1 MAESTIT
8 PLDWGTITDSIRKG
22 GCVPFLGAGVNVS
35 TNGYRGLPLGSEVAR
50 RLLGKLVNED
60 PPGVSELVKVEP
72 GPLLAD
78 YQHLLRVGAQDL
90 ARVALHIQVKGG
102 NPRLLELL
110 EEILK
115 DRLCKPSPLLRV
127 LAKLPVRLIVTTNYD
142 RLMEQAFDD
151 AKQPDPI
158 VVIQPIDGFSLQQQE
173 ELKQRLSEYGAAES
187 RPRAKDEPVVLYK
200 IHGTLGDESGE
211 LIISEQDYIDF
222 LTVLGKES
230 QAGVPPLI
238 SAMVQDNSLL
248 FLGYGLEDWDFRT
261 IYRAVIETL
270 PKRAQRMS
278 FAIQKDPSPF
288 WEEFWLSKKVRIY
301 NVDLYE
307 FADELNQRMGI
318 E

>member
-1 MAESTIT
+1 MADSKIE
-8 PLDWGTITDSIRKG
+8 PFDWGTITDSIRRG
-22 GCVPFLGAGVNVS
+22 RCVPFLGAGVNVS
-35 TNGYRGLPLGSEVAR
+35 SNGYRGLPLGSEVAR
-50 RLLGKLVNED
+50 QLLGKLVNED

-72 GPLLAD
+72 GPLLTD

-110 EEILK
+110 EEILE
-115 DRLCKPSPLLRV
+115 DRHCKPSPLLNV

-142 RLMEQAFDD
+142 RLMEQALTD
-151 AKQPDPI
+151 AEQPDPI
-158 VVIQPIDGFSLQQQE
+158 VVVQPIDGFSRQQQE
-173 ELKQRLSEYGAAES
+173 ALTQKLSEYGAAEF
-187 RPRAKDEPVVLYK
+187 RPRAKNEPVVLYK
-200 IHGTLGDESGE
+200 IHGTLGEESGE

-222 LTVLGKES
+222 LTILGKES
-230 QAGVPPLI
+230 QAGVPPLM
-238 SAMVQDNSLL
+238 SAMVQDSSLL

-261 IYRAVIETL
+261 IYRAVVETL

-288 WEEFWLSKKVRIY
+288 WEEFWRSKMVRIY

-318 E
+318 K